1 MYLIM
6 ELCRGGELSDLLRKK
21 GYFREQAC
29 AALGGMITVH
39 FVQEWVGG
47 ATINLVELS
56 NLLVS
61 PVFLSQSYSMLVT
74 AATVRASYTIFY
86 CILRIA
92 F

>member
-29 AALGGMITVH
+29 AALGGMITVR

-56 NLLVS
+56 NLFS
-61 PVFLSQSYSMLVT
+61 FTRISF
-74 AATVRASYTIFY
+74 TIIPY
-86 CILRIA
+86 AGHICNSGS
-92 F
+92 

>member
-1 MYLIM
+1 M

-29 AALGGMITVH
+29 AALGGMITVR

-56 NLLVS
+56 NL
-61 PVFLSQSYSMLVT
+61 FTFFSQSYPMLVT
-74 AATVRASYTIFY
+74 SAIVRASYTIFY
-86 CILRIA
+86 FYTVYCFLTYTQ
-92 F
+92 